1 MAILPSILLNLIQSD
16 CCFYSALP
24 NISIQS
30 IVQDGVGMTITW
42 FTEITVLVLSLKT
55 RCRLPLSFLP
65 RYRSS
70 IDLPFSTSLL
80 PPIKS

>member
-30 IVQDGVGMTITW
+30 IVQDGVGMTIN
-42 FTEITVLVLSLKT
+42 
-55 RCRLPLSFLP
+55 
-65 RYRSS
+65 
-70 IDLPFSTSLL
+70 
-80 PPIKS
+80 